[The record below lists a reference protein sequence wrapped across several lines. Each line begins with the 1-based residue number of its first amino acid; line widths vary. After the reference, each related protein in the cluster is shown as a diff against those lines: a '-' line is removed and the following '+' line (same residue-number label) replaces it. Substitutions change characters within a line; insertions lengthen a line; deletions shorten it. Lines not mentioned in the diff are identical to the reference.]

1 MSQAA
6 LCDDGHLGDF
16 YFGSDVSEHNNQLK
30 LAETRQ
36 KIMSEYYATERFF
49 FDEKNSRSQW
59 QESCQPVLEAFCT
72 ATSELF
78 RLQYYEWP
86 LEGESSHQNVAP

>member
-49 FDEKNSRSQW
+49 LMKRIRGHSD
-59 QESCQPVLEAFCT
+59 
-72 ATSELF
+72 TSPANLF
-78 RLQYYEWP
+78 
-86 LEGESSHQNVAP
+86 